1 MIPGKISKRYAKALM
16 ELCDEDKSHDKVN
29 RDLSAFLQT
38 FNASTE
44 LQNSL
49 RNPSVPNS
57 AKRGLV
63 EQICHKLGFGTLSRN
78 FVNVLLD
85 RSRIEYLEIILTQFQ
100 QSMDAR
106 AGRIRAYVTSAVVLG
121 PDEVERIR
129 RALAKNPG
137 VTHVT
142 IETEVDPS
150 LLGGVITKVGN
161 TIFDGSVKNR
171 LAAIREHLTATH

>member
-1 MIPGKISKRYAKALM
+1 MIPGKISKRYAKALL

-29 RDLSAFLQT
+29 QDLSAFLKIYS
-38 FNASTE
+38 ASHE

-49 RNPSVPNS
+49 RNPSVPIA
-57 AKRGLV
+57 AKRGLI
-63 EQICHKLGFGTLSRN
+63 EQICQKIGFGRISRN

-85 RSRIEYLEIILTQFQ
+85 RGRLEHLEIILVQFQ
-100 QSMDAR
+100 QSLDTR
-106 AGRIRAYVTSAVVLG
+106 AGRIRAYVTSAVALG

-129 RALAKNPG
+129 RALAKKPG
-137 VTHVT
+137 VTNVT
-142 IETEVDPS
+142 IETTVDPS

-171 LAAIREHLTATH
+171 LAAIREHLTAAR